1 MCIYIYMRLF
11 FRVYNWSVR
20 TKYMDISGWFTLV
33 NIRMLNVANHETQ
46 ESALGLCISLYDI
59 YSNMMLYICNMYI
72 YISYIYIIYISYI
85 YITIHTPNWWEC
97 SSQRSSWGYTGVK
110 PAMISILNLKQQGCT
125 STICFFC
132 HLCWKSSIWVTRT
145 SVFQIV
151 S

>member
-1 MCIYIYMRLF
+1 MRRKSQLWDFVYLCMIYIVIWCYT
-11 FRVYNWSVR
+11 YA
-20 TKYMDISGWFTLV
+20 I
-33 NIRMLNVANHETQ
+33 
-46 ESALGLCISLYDI
+46 CI
-59 YSNMMLYICNMYI
+59 YI
-72 YISYIYIIYISYI
+72 YISYIYIIYIYIIYIYHIYISYIYIIYISYIYISYIYNIYI